1 LGYYIRVLG
10 LKAEQ
15 PSLGLLRQKLKAVG
29 IQSTLKL
36 EAGTEEEWQQVV
48 VAHPA
53 GTEIAIV
60 EYNPVVEGELGH
72 DELMEFIAE
81 VQHYRPD
88 TASRWLKNYLSAIKA
103 IYALQ
108 LLSGTDEDD
117 GWRAVH
123 EIQSSIWNYSG
134 GILQSDGEGF
144 TNEDGHCILWQFSDG
159 ASGTWNMAVLNGTNW
174 TAFEM
179 NLGDPLQRRE
189 FQEGKIP
196 ATARLL

>member
-1 LGYYIRVLG
+1 V
-10 LKAEQ
+10 A
-15 PSLGLLRQKLKAVG
+15 
-29 IQSTLKL
+29 
-36 EAGTEEEWQQVV
+36 AGT
-48 VAHPA
+48 HPA

-123 EIQSSIWNYSG
+123 EIQSSIWNHSG
-134 GILQSDGEGF
+134 GILQSDGEVAQCPEVKKEAQDIDSEPRSRACG
-144 TNEDGHCILWQFSDG
+144 LG
-159 ASGTWNMAVLNGTNW
+159 AKSARLRKRQKQ
-174 TAFEM
+174 
-179 NLGDPLQRRE
+179 LGAKYRDEHRGRYHYRIKLDAICDVSFRARDPPKGNRC
-189 FQEGKIP
+189 QEGYNDERKHRENGRYP
-196 ATARLL
+196 